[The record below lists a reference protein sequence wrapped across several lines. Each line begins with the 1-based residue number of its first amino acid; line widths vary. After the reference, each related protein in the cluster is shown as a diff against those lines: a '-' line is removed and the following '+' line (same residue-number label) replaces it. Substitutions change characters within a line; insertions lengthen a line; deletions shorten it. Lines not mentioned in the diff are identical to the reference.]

1 MVDYK
6 EYQSFEQV
14 AGDREEW
21 LLVRRLFDEAIINV
35 NSHTIFNLSKGHSQ
49 LMYMRIRYHFVA
61 DLNITSKI
69 RDSYCF

>member
-21 LLVRRLFDEAIINV
+21 LLARRLFDEAIINV
-35 NSHTIFNLSKGHSQ
+35 NSHKIFNLSKAQS
-49 LMYMRIRYHFVA
+49 A
-61 DLNITSKI
+61 DV
-69 RDSYCF
+69 YAH